1 MTILRAKPT
10 ILSHKKQAA
19 FRGGHSLS
27 KKSSVCW
34 AFCFRCG
41 IIDLVIEM
49 LEKNVQN
56 RNQVEIICIEDL
68 VPQDHLLRKIVTA
81 QHSPLYQN

>member
-1 MTILRAKPT
+1 MTAL
-10 ILSHKKQAA
+10 
-19 FRGGHSLS
+19 SLS
-27 KKSSVCW
+27 KKLSESW
-34 AFCFRCG
+34 AFWFRYG

-68 VPQDHLLRKIVTA
+68 VPQDHLLRKIERAVDFCKC
-81 QHSPLYQN
+81 QV